1 MDILSN
7 LNGFDWDEGNITKNW
22 EKHGVA
28 HVECEE
34 VFFNEPLV
42 VKKDDPHSK
51 TETRYYVLGR
61 TNSNRLLFL
70 VFAIRGKRVLLSNL
84 KPSTKTI
91 SIRLS
96 EPLLERLKALANKK
110 DVPYQS
116 LIKMFLSERVEK
128 ELVHKE

>member
-1 MDILSN
+1 MSKLKEIPR
-7 LNGFDWDEGNITKNW
+7 F
-22 EKHGVA
+22 
-28 HVECEE
+28 
-34 VFFNEPLV
+34 
-42 VKKDDPHSK
+42 K
-51 TETRYYVLGR
+51 TEDEEREFWSRHDSAEYVDY
-61 TNSNRLLFL
+61 T
-70 VFAIRGKRVLLSNL
+70 RGKRVLLSNL